1 MDASTQAALSAYLD
15 ARRDL
20 ITGAEPG
27 LAAARAL
34 SAFTDG
40 VVSALAEAALS
51 PLGRPWSVCALGGW
65 GASRLLPGSDIDLL
79 VVTDAPAA
87 GLREALK
94 SVLYPLWDAKLE
106 VGHQVR
112 SRVEHGRA
120 VRDDLATLTA
130 TLTGRVVAGDRD
142 LGERTLADCACGAH
156 KRSRSVLRDLAARE
170 RMGSPYL
177 LEPDLKEGAG
187 GQRDLDEATWTA
199 AVLAGAPARDPEALV
214 GLGLLSP
221 GELEKLRTAQARIAT
236 ARWSVH
242 LAAAR
247 PSSLITLDIAS
258 DLGPEA
264 EAVQSSLADAHHLLL
279 ALRERVAGRAP
290 APVEPIDAEAL
301 FALAACGTSALPEL
315 EAAAWAG
322 LLDDLVPSFS
332 ETMTLRRPGLS
343 HLWTVGAHSLRTVA
357 GLAELPRDDAR
368 ARHED
373 ARVRDRRALVT
384 AALLHDVGKSQSGPD
399 HPERGAAIARTLAG
413 RFRLD
418 PDAATD
424 CATLVREHLLLAM
437 TAATEDVH
445 DEDVVLRAAARIGRD
460 DLVAALY
467 LLTEADARA
476 TGPGAW
482 GPWHAALVGELAD
495 RLRGALAED
504 GDGAGIVESAELARR
519 EALSMLDRDADARLA
534 VFVRGA
540 PLRYLAGRRPDEI
553 AAHARLVAELAD
565 LRDPADVVVAI
576 GVGPAEGTWKVSVAA
591 ADRPGLFASIAG
603 SFALSGLDILAA
615 EGHEAHGGAALD
627 LFVVRPDTLA
637 EAGGAVW
644 ATFERTLRA
653 TLSSRLDLTSS
664 LMQRRVHYPPRRPG
678 SPRVETGVT
687 GAYAT
692 AVRITAPD
700 RVGLLHDIARAVA
713 DSGMQI
719 RWLKATTRSGWVRDV
734 LHVVD
739 ADGEPLGHG
748 VVGHLA
754 MRLRERLTAR
764 SGPQ

>member
-1 MDASTQAALSAYLD
+1 MDVGARVGAYLD

-20 ITGAEPG
+20 IAGAEPG

-34 SAFTDG
+34 SDLTDG
-40 VVSALAEAALS
+40 IVSTLAEVALS
-51 PLGRPWSVCALGGW
+51 PLGCPWAVCALGGW

-94 SVLYPLWDAKLE
+94 GVLYPLWDAKLE

-112 SRVEHGRA
+112 SRAEHLRA

-130 TLTGRVVAGDRD
+130 TLTGRVVSGDRD
-142 LGERTLADCACGAH
+142 LGERTLSDCASAAR
-156 KRSRSVLRDLAARE
+156 KRSRSILREFATRE
-170 RMGSPYL
+170 RTGSPYL
-177 LEPDLKEGAG
+177 LEPDLKYGAG

-199 AVLAGAPARDPEALV
+199 AVLAGTPARDPHGLV

-221 GELEKLRTAQARIAT
+221 GDLDSLRTAQERIAT
-236 ARWSVH
+236 ARWFVH

-247 PSSLITLDIAS
+247 SSSLLTLEVAS
-258 DLGPEA
+258 DLGPDA

-290 APVEPIDAEAL
+290 SPAEPIDAATI
-301 FALAACGTSALPEL
+301 FALAERGDAALPEL

-332 ETMTLRRPGLS
+332 EMMTLRRPGLS
-343 HLWTVGAHSLRTVA
+343 HVWTVGAHSLRTAA
-357 GLAELPRDDAR
+357 GLAEPPRDDTR
-368 ARHED
+368 ARHES
-373 ARVRDRRALVT
+373 ARVSDRRALVT
-384 AALLHDVGKSQSGPD
+384 AALLHDTGKSQAGPD
-399 HPERGAAIARTLAG
+399 HPDRGAAIALTLSR
-413 RFRLD
+413 RFGLD
-418 PDAATD
+418 PDTATD
-424 CATLVREHLLLAM
+424 CATLVREHLLLAS
-437 TAATEDVH
+437 TAASEDVH

-504 GDGAGIVESAELARR
+504 GDGAGIVESAELARH
-519 EALSMLDRDADARLA
+519 EALSMLDREADARLA

-540 PLRYLAGRRPDEI
+540 PIRYLAGRRPDEI
-553 AAHARLVAELAD
+553 AAHARLVAGLAD

-591 ADRPGLFASIAG
+591 KDRPGLFASIAG

-615 EGHEAHGGAALD
+615 EGLDAHGGVVLD

-637 EAGGAVW
+637 EASGSVW

-653 TLSSRLDLTSS
+653 VFSSRLDLTSS
-664 LMQRRVHYPPRRPG
+664 LTQRRVHYPSRRPG

-713 DSGMQI
+713 DCGMQI

-748 VVGHLA
+748 IVGHLA
-754 MRLRERLTAR
+754 MRLRERLTTR
-764 SGPQ
+764 PGPQ